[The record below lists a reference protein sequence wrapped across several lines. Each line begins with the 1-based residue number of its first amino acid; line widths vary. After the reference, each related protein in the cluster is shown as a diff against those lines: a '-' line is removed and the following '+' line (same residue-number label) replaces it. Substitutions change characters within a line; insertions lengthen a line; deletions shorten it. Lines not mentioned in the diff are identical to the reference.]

1 MSETIIDVVITVFN
15 GAETIQSS
23 VESIQHQTI
32 KNIKIIVVDDGST
45 DNTLKI
51 LHKMVETDSR
61 LQVISKP
68 HSGIVESI
76 NLGLAHCTS
85 EFIARFDADD
95 ISYPR
100 RFETQIAYLKG
111 NENCIAV
118 SSYYIRIDEDNQQL
132 GLKRMPPP
140 VEIAD
145 PTWVPCREPF
155 LMQTFLM
162 VRKSVLD
169 KVNGYRL
176 CEVSEDSD
184 LYWRLHEIGYMH
196 NIEEVLGAYRL
207 NPNSISSK
215 SIVNGRRMAL
225 WSQLVGISALRRKN
239 FDPDITFD
247 HERLN
252 SFKSATKL
260 EEFCSIGSKGLSE
273 SESAR
278 LRISASVKLLQFASY
293 RPFELDVED
302 CRFIRK
308 SVIEG
313 DVFLNHENRKLVKND
328 ILNSGSRLIFS
339 GKYHEAYA
347 LLKYLIPYAIL
358 ISLLRKF
365 IPQFIRNF
373 IKSIVS
379 RDIKSQFR
387 KKLNE

>member
-1 MSETIIDVVITVFN
+1 MSEILIDVVITVFN

-23 VESIQHQTI
+23 VESIQNQTI

-45 DNTLKI
+45 DNTLEI
-51 LHKMVETDSR
+51 LYKMAETDSR
-61 LQVISKP
+61 LQIVSKL

-95 ISYPR
+95 ISYPH
-100 RFETQIAYLKG
+100 RFETQIAYLKA
-111 NENCIAV
+111 NKNCIAV

-132 GLKRMPPP
+132 GLQRMPPP
-140 VEIAD
+140 VETAD

-162 VRKSVLD
+162 VRKSTLD
-169 KVNGYRL
+169 QVNGYRL
-176 CEVSEDSD
+176 CKVSEDSD
-184 LYWRLHEIGYMH
+184 LYWRLNEVGYMH

-215 SIVNGRRMAL
+215 SIINGRRMAL

-239 FDPDITFD
+239 FEPDITFN

-252 SFKSATKL
+252 SYEHATKL
-260 EEFCSIGSKGLSE
+260 EEFCRLGSKDLSE

-278 LRISASVKLLQFASY
+278 LRISASIKLLQFTSY
-293 RPFELDVED
+293 RPFELDIED
-302 CRFIRK
+302 CLFIRK

-313 DVFLNHENRKLVKND
+313 DAFLNHENRKLIKID
-328 ILNSGSRLIFS
+328 ILNSGTRLFFS
-339 GKYHEAYA
+339 GKYHEARE
-347 LLKYLIPYAIL
+347 LLKYLTPYTIF
-358 ISLLRKF
+358 IGLLRKS
-365 IPQFIRNF
+365 IPQFMRNI
-373 IKSIVS
+373 IKSIASCDV
-379 RDIKSQFR
+379 KSQLR
-387 KKLNE
+387 KS